1 MLLASELQHVDI
13 RAHVTYITIK
23 SNRAGQNIIFVD
35 KNKVPLSKLTKVMK
49 ARRASLEP
57 DERQYLVVSLR
68 VDKDMTMGVISD
80 VKQALRQAHVLN
92 ICYAAMPEQQ

>member
-1 MLLASELQHVDI
+1 
-13 RAHVTYITIK
+13 
-23 SNRAGQNIIFVD
+23 
-35 KNKVPLSKLTKVMK
+35 MK